1 MSDFK
6 KRIDFYISKENFEM
20 LLECQ
25 KKYSEETKIKFT
37 LTDTLNRLI
46 QDLYEKKCNDLK

>member
-6 KRIDFYISKENFEM
+6 KRIDFYISKENFEK
-20 LLECQ
+20 LKLCQ
-25 KKYSEETKIKFT
+25 EMYSKETKINFT

-46 QDLYEKKCNDLK
+46 LELYESKNN